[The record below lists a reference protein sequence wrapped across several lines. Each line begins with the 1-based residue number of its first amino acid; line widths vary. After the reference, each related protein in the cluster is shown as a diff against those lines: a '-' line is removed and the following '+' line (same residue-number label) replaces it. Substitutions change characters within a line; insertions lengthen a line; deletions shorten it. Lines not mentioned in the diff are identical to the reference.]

1 MILLDFGG
9 VPWLGVIVATVASV
23 VIGMLWYARFLFGN
37 AWMAAL
43 GRTEAEMTEL
53 QKSMGPGYVLAIV
66 GSFLSSLVMA
76 MVLGAL
82 GEPGVGDAIITAI
95 VLSIAFQVAMMA
107 TGNVFAG
114 AKPRLTIINGLNA
127 VVILVA
133 QAVVI
138 TVLR

>member
-1 MILLDFGG
+1 MLIDFGG
-9 VPWLGVIVATVASV
+9 IPWLGVIVATVASV

-53 QKSMGPGYVLAIV
+53 QKSMGPGYVVAIV
-66 GSFLSSLVMA
+66 GAFLSSLAMA

-82 GEPGVGDAIITAI
+82 GDPGVGDAIISAI
-95 VLSIAFQVAMMA
+95 VLSVALQVAMMA
-107 TGNVFAG
+107 TGNIFAG

-133 QAVVI
+133 
-138 TVLR
+138 